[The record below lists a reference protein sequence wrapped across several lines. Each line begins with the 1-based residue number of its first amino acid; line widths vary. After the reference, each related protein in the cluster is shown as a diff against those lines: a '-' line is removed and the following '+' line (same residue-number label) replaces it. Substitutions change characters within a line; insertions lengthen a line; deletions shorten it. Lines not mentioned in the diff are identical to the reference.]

1 MGRFAPSPSGRMH
14 LGNALTALL
23 AWLSVKSRGGRFV
36 LRIEDLDPARCRPE
50 YARQLMDDLCWLGLT
65 WDEGPGACEANAPY
79 FQSQCTPYYE
89 AALARLRCAGPVY
102 PCYCSRAD
110 LHAASAPHLAD
121 GTALYAGTCRG
132 LSPAQRA
139 EKEAAGRR
147 GALRVA
153 VPQREVSFSDG
164 LCGTVRQEL
173 ST

>member
-1 MGRFAPSPSGRMH
+1 MSAPPVGRFAPSPSGRMH

-50 YARQLMDDLCWLGLT
+50 YASQLMDDLCWLGLT

-89 AALARLRCAGPVY
+89 AALAGCAVPGPY
-102 PCYCSRAD
+102 TCYCSRAD

-132 LSPAQRA
+132 LSPHSGPKRRPP
-139 EKEAAGRR
+139 AAGARC
-147 GALRVA
+147 ALPCR
-153 VPQREVSFSDG
+153 SG
-164 LCGTVRQEL
+164 K
-173 ST
+173 

>member
-1 MGRFAPSPSGRMH
+1 MH

-89 AALARLRCAGPVY
+89 AALARLRCAGPY
-102 PCYCSRAD
+102 TLLLLAGGPSRCQRT
-110 LHAASAPHLAD
+110 AS
-121 GTALYAGTCRG
+121 CRRH
-132 LSPAQRA
+132 SPT
-139 EKEAAGRR
+139 
-147 GALRVA
+147 LR
-153 VPQREVSFSDG
+153 
-164 LCGTVRQEL
+164 
-173 ST
+173 

>member
-1 MGRFAPSPSGRMH
+1 MH

-23 AWLSVKSRGGRFV
+23 AWLSVKNRGGRFV

-121 GTALYAGTCRG
+121 GTAL
-132 LSPAQRA
+132 
-139 EKEAAGRR
+139 
-147 GALRVA
+147 
-153 VPQREVSFSDG
+153 
-164 LCGTVRQEL
+164 
-173 ST
+173 